1 MSALVAWVKVTRKR
15 KLQVVEVDVDAQ
27 PELAGRLDVT
37 TVPTL
42 VLVEG
47 AEVVGR
53 LEGRATGP
61 EIERFLEPHLAEDA

>member
-27 PELAGRLDVT
+27 PELADRLDVQ

-42 VLVEG
+42 VLMQDS
-47 AEVVGR
+47 AVVGR
-53 LEGRATGP
+53 LVGRATGP
-61 EIERFLEPHLAEDA
+61 EIERFLEPHLGENA